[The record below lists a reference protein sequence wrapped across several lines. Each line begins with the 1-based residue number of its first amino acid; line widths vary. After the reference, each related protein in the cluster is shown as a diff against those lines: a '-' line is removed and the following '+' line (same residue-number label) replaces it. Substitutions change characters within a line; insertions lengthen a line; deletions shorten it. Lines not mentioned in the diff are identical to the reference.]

1 MNSYDIKCKIIEEE
15 LQSVWPDWHVAG
27 RLGGGTFGDVFQIY
41 RNNFGI
47 RVDSALKIIQTDSG
61 LANDDSTQVLPFN
74 RKDGQKLDDDG
85 HKEIPEVL
93 QNEIL
98 ILEMLKG
105 APNIVAVEDYHF
117 KQDGSVSS
125 LFVRMELLTS
135 LQDILQGR
143 HELKNLSSIRE
154 ICKLG
159 RDICTALMYCE
170 KKGIIH
176 RDLKPA
182 NLFVDKFGDYKVG
195 DFGAS
200 KRMDSLYTDQTM
212 TGIGTIS
219 YMAPEVFRGSTYNNK
234 VDIYA
239 LGLVLYQF
247 LNNGR
252 MPFLPSEGIYTSQD
266 IDSANFQRL
275 HGTPLPDLTGKTV
288 GGEQIDSRLDSVIR
302 KACAMN
308 PEERY
313 QTAKE
318 FYDALLLMSSQ
329 SQQQKKKNSGTK
341 RLLTGVGILLI
352 LGAAAVAVWKASGRP
367 SASFSSA
374 DSGTALQS
382 EEGTIS
388 AAAEADAAEKKE
400 QLRQRPMQ

>member
-15 LQSVWPDWHVAG
+15 LQSVWPDWHVVG

-74 RKDGQKLDDDG
+74 RKDGQEADDDG
-85 HKEIPEVL
+85 HTEIPEIL

-105 APNIVAVEDYHF
+105 APKIVAVEDYHF

-239 LGLVLYQF
+239 LGLVLYQL

-288 GGEQIDSRLDSVIR
+288 GGEQINSRLDSVIR

-352 LGAAAVAVWKASGRP
+352 LGAAAVAVWKASGR
-367 SASFSSA
+367 
-374 DSGTALQS
+374 
-382 EEGTIS
+382 
-388 AAAEADAAEKKE
+388 
-400 QLRQRPMQ
+400 